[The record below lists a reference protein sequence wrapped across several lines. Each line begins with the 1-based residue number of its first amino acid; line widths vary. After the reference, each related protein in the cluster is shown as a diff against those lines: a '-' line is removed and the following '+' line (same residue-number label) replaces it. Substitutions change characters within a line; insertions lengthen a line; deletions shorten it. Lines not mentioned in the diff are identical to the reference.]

1 MQNKYLHFVKLYGD
15 FENNLGPHAVQIL
28 KELTNSIKYENYLT
42 IVILSATLF
51 DVIKN
56 ENSEAIR
63 SLSGIEI
70 NSVFSSREAMWL
82 RQRRNEIIHHEGATD
97 GLLGSKSDITDL
109 SLDAKKSIK
118 ILYDLLLLIL
128 K

>member
-1 MQNKYLHFVKLYGD
+1 MQSKYLHFVKLYDD

-51 DVIKN
+51 DIIKN

-97 GLLGSKSDITDL
+97 GMLGSKSDITDL

-118 ILYDLLLLIL
+118 ILYDLLRFIL

>member
-51 DVIKN
+51 DIIKN

-97 GLLGSKSDITDL
+97 GMLGSKSDITDL

-118 ILYDLLLLIL
+118 ILYDLLRFIL

>member
-1 MQNKYLHFVKLYGD
+1 MQNKHLHFIKLYGD

-56 ENSEAIR
+56 ENSEAIK

>member
-1 MQNKYLHFVKLYGD
+1 MQSKYLHFVKLYDD

-51 DVIKN
+51 DIIKN

>member
-1 MQNKYLHFVKLYGD
+1 MQSKYLHFVKLYDD

-97 GLLGSKSDITDL
+97 GLLGSRSDITDL

>member
-1 MQNKYLHFVKLYGD
+1 MQSKYLHFVKLYGD

-51 DVIKN
+51 DIIKN

-97 GLLGSKSDITDL
+97 GMLGSKSDITDL

-118 ILYDLLLLIL
+118 ILYDLLRFIL

>member
-51 DVIKN
+51 DIIKN

-97 GLLGSKSDITDL
+97 GMLGSKSDITDL

>member
-1 MQNKYLHFVKLYGD
+1 MQNKHLHFIKLYGD

-42 IVILSATLF
+42 IIILSATLF
-51 DVIKN
+51 DIIKN
-56 ENSEAIR
+56 ENSEAIK

-97 GLLGSKSDITDL
+97 GMLGSKSDITDL

>member
-1 MQNKYLHFVKLYGD
+1 MQSKYLHFVKLYDD

-56 ENSEAIR
+56 ENSEAIK

-97 GLLGSKSDITDL
+97 GLLGSRSDITDL

>member
-1 MQNKYLHFVKLYGD
+1 MQNKHLHFIKLYGD

-42 IVILSATLF
+42 IIILSATLF
-51 DVIKN
+51 DIIKN
-56 ENSEAIR
+56 ENSEAIK

>member
-51 DVIKN
+51 DIIKN
-56 ENSEAIR
+56 ENSEAIK

>member
-51 DVIKN
+51 DIIKN
-56 ENSEAIR
+56 ENSEAIK

-118 ILYDLLLLIL
+118 ILYDLLRLIL

>member
-1 MQNKYLHFVKLYGD
+1 MQNKYLHFVKLDGD

-51 DVIKN
+51 DIIKN

>member
-1 MQNKYLHFVKLYGD
+1 MQSKYLHFVKLYDD

-51 DVIKN
+51 DIIKN

-97 GLLGSKSDITDL
+97 GMLGSKSDITDL

>member
-15 FENNLGPHAVQIL
+15 FENNLGPHSVQIF

-42 IVILSATLF
+42 IIILSATLF
-51 DVIKN
+51 DIIKN
-56 ENSEAIR
+56 ENSEAIK

>member
-1 MQNKYLHFVKLYGD
+1 MQSKYLHFVKLYDD

-56 ENSEAIR
+56 ENSEAIK

-97 GLLGSKSDITDL
+97 GMLGSKSDITYL

-118 ILYDLLLLIL
+118 ILYDLLRFIL